1 MFLLFLSIAQFQWSL
16 ILVLG
21 IPMAANMSSGGKAYA
36 GGYHVVL
43 GPIPA
48 PAPMEY
54 RWRAFAL
61 NEDGNGWQERV
72 KTELNCLVAYDLYK
86 KHRGK
91 ELVTVYGA
99 DGYVTLALRR
109 AMQLMRPDLHPDPLL
124 QIAAPPSVSLTVPL
138 PPTPPPAPTLP
149 PPRVVPPI
157 VIADGRDQRPPTVIP
172 AKRAPKRPGE
182 EVLKRLSKRPRIVI
196 PDGSELQQRPP
207 TVIPAK
213 IAPNRLGEAL
223 AKRLPK
229 ALRTIA
235 IVNLFTLVSPEFFSP
250 PFDL

>member
-1 MFLLFLSIAQFQWSL
+1 MFLLFVSIAQFQWSL

-72 KTELNCLVAYDLYK
+72 KTELNCVVAYDLYK

-124 QIAAPPSVSLTVPL
+124 QIAAPRSVSLTVPL

-157 VIADGRDQRPPTVIP
+157 VIADGRDQRPTVIP
-172 AKRAPKRPGE
+172 AKRAPKRP
-182 EVLKRLSKRPRIVI
+182 
-196 PDGSELQQRPP
+196 
-207 TVIPAK
+207 
-213 IAPNRLGEAL
+213 GEAL

-235 IVNLFTLVSPEFFSP
+235 IVNLFTLVSPDFFSP